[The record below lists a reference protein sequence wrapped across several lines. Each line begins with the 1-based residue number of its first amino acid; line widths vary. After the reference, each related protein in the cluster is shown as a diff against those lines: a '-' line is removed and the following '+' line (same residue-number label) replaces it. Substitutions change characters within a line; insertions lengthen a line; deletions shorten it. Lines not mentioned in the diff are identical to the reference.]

1 MIILDNNSQTPLY
14 AQIYE
19 QLKQEIVTGILP
31 EGSRLP
37 STRHLAQTLAVGR
50 NTVEYAYLQ
59 LSSEG
64 YVTSRVGSG
73 FTVEKLSG
81 FMYLTSKNDSQ
92 QVEQS
97 SAQDKGPFNLYPY
110 HFQYGNLSAQ
120 DFPIHMWKKISSKA
134 LASLTA
140 EDMTAYCDKM
150 GEMDLRHDL
159 SVYLQ
164 ESRGVF
170 CSAEQIII
178 CSGFDY
184 ALTLL
189 CQLLRNKMTHIA
201 IEEPGYNGAKNIFI
215 DNGFTLLPVPVEKDG
230 LNMEELERSA
240 AEIVY
245 VTPSHQFPTG
255 AVTSI
260 QKRLLLLEWA
270 KRKNG
275 FIIEDDYDSELR
287 YHSRPIPSISSV
299 VGSEHV
305 VYIGTFSKALS
316 PSLRMSYMVLP
327 LKLLNLYH
335 NELTMQQTP
344 VSILDQRI
352 IRELMRSGYW
362 ANHLRKTCV
371 VYKKKHDV
379 LIRTISETMEGM
391 VKVHGKNAGLH
402 ILLESLQGLTE
413 KEMIERAKEHGVLV
427 MPVSIFWSNPTNY
440 SDNMVLLGFGNIS
453 EHDIIQGIKALSHA
467 WKI

>member
-1 MIILDNNSQTPLY
+1 MIIIDNNSDTPLY

-19 QLKQEIVTGILP
+19 QLKQDIVTGTLP

-64 YVTSRVGSG
+64 YATSRIGSG
-73 FTVEKLSG
+73 FTVEKLNSL
-81 FMYLTSKNDSQ
+81 MYLTNKKDSPQAEKGSEQDMEPSKT
-92 QVEQS
+92 
-97 SAQDKGPFNLYPY
+97 YPY

-120 DFPIHMWKKISSKA
+120 DFPINMWKKISSKA

-140 EDMTAYCDKM
+140 DDMTAYCDKM
-150 GEMDLRHDL
+150 GEMALRHDL
-159 SVYLQ
+159 SVYLK
-164 ESRGVF
+164 ESRGVS
-170 CSAEQIII
+170 CSAEQIIL

-189 CQLLRNKMTHIA
+189 CQLLRDKMTHIA
-201 IEEPGYNGAKNIFI
+201 IEEPGYIGAKNIFI
-215 DNGFTLLPVPVEKDG
+215 NNGFHLLPVPVEKDG
-230 LNMEELERSA
+230 LNIEELERSA
-240 AEIVY
+240 AEVVY

-260 QKRLLLLEWA
+260 QKRLLLLDWA
-270 KRKNG
+270 KRKNS

-299 VGSEHV
+299 AGSEHV

-327 LKLLNLYH
+327 QKLLNLYH
-335 NELTMQQTP
+335 NELNMQQSP
-344 VSILDQRI
+344 VSLLEQRI
-352 IRELMRSGYW
+352 IQELMRSGYW
-362 ANHLRKTCV
+362 VNHLRKTCV

-379 LIRTISETMEGM
+379 LIRTISETMGDM
-391 VKVHGKNAGLH
+391 VKIHGKNAGLH

-413 KEMIERAKEHGVLV
+413 IEMIDRAKECGVLV
-427 MPVSIFWSNPTNY
+427 MPVSIFWSNPIHY
-440 SDNMVLLGFGNIS
+440 SNNMILLGFGNLS
-453 EHDIIQGIKALSHA
+453 ENDIIQGIKKLAQA
-467 WKI
+467 WRR

>member
-1 MIILDNNSQTPLY
+1 MIILDSNSETPLY

-19 QLKQEIVTGILP
+19 QLKQEIVTGNLP
-31 EGSRLP
+31 EGSKLP
-37 STRHLAQTLAVGR
+37 STRHLAQSLAVGR

-73 FTVEKLSG
+73 FTVEKLNSL
-81 FMYLTSKNDSQ
+81 MYLTNKKDGLKEEQRSPKDEEPASQ
-92 QVEQS
+92 Y
-97 SAQDKGPFNLYPY
+97 LY

-120 DFPIHMWKKISSKA
+120 DFPINMWKKISSKA
-134 LASLTA
+134 VASLTA
-140 EDMTAYCDKM
+140 EDMTEYCDKM
-150 GEMDLRHDL
+150 GEMALRHDI

-164 ESRGVF
+164 ESRGVH
-170 CSAEQIII
+170 CIAEQIIL

-189 CQLLRNKMTHIA
+189 CQLLRNQMTPIA

-215 DNGFTLLPVPVEKDG
+215 ENGFDILPVSIEKDG
-230 LNMEELERSA
+230 LNMEELEHSD
-240 AEIVY
+240 AEVVY

-260 QKRLLLLEWA
+260 QKRLLLLDWA
-270 KRKNG
+270 KRRNG

-299 VGSEHV
+299 VGSDHV

-327 LKLLNLYH
+327 QKLLNLYH
-335 NELTMQQTP
+335 NGLNMQQTP

-352 IRELMRSGYW
+352 IQEFMRSGYW

-371 VYKKKHDV
+371 IYKKKHDV

-391 VKVHGKNAGLH
+391 VKIHGKNAGLH

-413 KEMIERAKEHGVLV
+413 KEMIEKAKEHGVLV
-427 MPVSIFWSNPTNY
+427 MPVSIFWLKPGNY
-440 SDNMVLLGFGNIS
+440 SNNMVLLGFGNLT
-453 EHDIIQGIKALSHA
+453 EDDIIQGIKTLAQA
-467 WKI
+467 WKL

>member
-1 MIILDNNSQTPLY
+1 MIILDSNSETPLY

-19 QLKQEIVTGILP
+19 QLKHEIVTGILP
-31 EGSRLP
+31 EGSKLP
-37 STRHLAQTLAVGR
+37 STRHLAQSLAVGR

-73 FTVEKLSG
+73 FTVEKLNSL
-81 FMYLTSKNDSQ
+81 MYLTNKKDSSKEEQRSVKDEEPSSQ
-92 QVEQS
+92 Y
-97 SAQDKGPFNLYPY
+97 LY

-120 DFPIHMWKKISSKA
+120 DFPINMWKKISSKA
-134 LASLTA
+134 VASLTA
-140 EDMTAYCDKM
+140 EDMTSYCDKM
-150 GEMDLRHDL
+150 GEMALRHNI

-164 ESRGVF
+164 ESRGVL
-170 CSAEQIII
+170 CNAEQIILS
-178 CSGFDY
+178 SGFDY

-189 CQLLRNKMTHIA
+189 CQLLRNKVAQIA
-201 IEEPGYNGAKNIFI
+201 IEEPGYNSAKNIFI
-215 DNGFTLLPVPVEKDG
+215 ENGFDVLPVPVEKDG
-230 LNMEELERSA
+230 LNIEELERSD
-240 AEIVY
+240 AEVVY

-260 QKRLLLLEWA
+260 QKRLLLLDWA
-270 KRKNG
+270 KRRNG

-299 VGSEHV
+299 VGSDHV

-327 LKLLNLYH
+327 QKLLNLYH
-335 NELTMQQTP
+335 NELNMQQTP

-352 IRELMRSGYW
+352 IQEFMRSGYW

-371 VYKKKHDV
+371 IYKKKHDL
-379 LIRTISETMEGM
+379 LIRTISEAMEGM
-391 VKVHGKNAGLH
+391 VKIHGKNAGLH

-413 KEMIERAKEHGVLV
+413 KEMIEKAKEHGVLV
-427 MPVSIFWSNPTNY
+427 MPVSIFWLNPTNY
-440 SDNMVLLGFGNIS
+440 SNNMVLLGFGNLS
-453 EHDIIQGIKALSHA
+453 EADIIQGIKTLAQA
-467 WKI
+467 WKL